1 MRKLFA
7 LFIATGLMAAVLA
20 APGTAVARA
29 EFTEYTGVET
39 WLSGGPIFDGVDPTK
54 PVLQLGVASVWEDV
68 TTDARTTGVTTVSGK
83 LTVTDPVTFS
93 GPMHG
98 TSLTVVTGNGY
109 EGTWEGTWQGKL
121 INGVGFFKA
130 VAHGTGDL
138 AGLKMEAEF
147 TGTEPGGPVYMEGRI
162 LDPHGG

>member
-39 WLSGGPIFDGVDPTK
+39 QIGGGPIWDGVDVTK
-54 PVLQLGVASVWEDV
+54 PVIQVELESVFEDV
-68 TTDARTTGVTTVSGK
+68 TTDPRTTGTTYVSGK
-83 LTVTDPVTFS
+83 LTITDFATFT
-93 GPMHG
+93 GIMHG
-98 TSLTVVTGNGY
+98 TSVTEVDGY
-109 EGTWEGTWQGKL
+109 EGTWQGKM

-138 AGLKMEAEF
+138 AGLKMKAVF
-147 TGTEPGGPVYMEGRI
+147 TGTVPFGPVNIEGRI
-162 LDPHGG
+162 LEPHGG